1 MDTPPVCRTHNEAD
15 KTPSGSI
22 SEPSGDK
29 LSWKRQ
35 VRHFTWAFFTPTMAT
50 GRISNVI
57 YNNSTSTLNMPF
69 HYRSSAVDSKIV
81 PYRFRGLDS
90 IGIIFFLANI
100 AFYIA
105 IWGLLLTRFYLFP
118 YTFEAFRLHPTES
131 LFAPAS
137 VVPFGTTLIYISQ
150 YRTDNTG
157 PWLTNIVLILF

>member
-1 MDTPPVCRTHNEAD
+1 
-15 KTPSGSI
+15 
-22 SEPSGDK
+22 
-29 LSWKRQ
+29 
-35 VRHFTWAFFTPTMAT
+35 MAT

-81 PYRFRGLDS
+81 PYRSRGLDS

-118 YTFEAFRLHPTES
+118 YTIEAFRLHPTKS

-137 VVPFGTTLIYISQ
+137 VVPFGTTLIYILQ

-157 PWLTNIVLILF
+157 PWPTNIVLILF